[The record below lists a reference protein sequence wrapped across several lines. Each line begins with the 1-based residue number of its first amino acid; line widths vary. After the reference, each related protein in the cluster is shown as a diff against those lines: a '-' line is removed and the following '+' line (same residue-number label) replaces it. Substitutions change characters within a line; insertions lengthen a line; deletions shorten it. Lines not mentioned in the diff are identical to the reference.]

1 MVENSE
7 TPAKVHPATR
17 EMLPDDPLELTSF
30 EVTGDSDLMLRLLVE
45 EYARIGW
52 DLEAIMRLAR
62 DPFYLGL
69 HGLLQ
74 RHGEVEMR
82 RRVAEILSRSG
93 VTRVK
98 MVETESAPIQLVQLE
113 LPQ

>member
-1 MVENSE
+1 MSENSE

-17 EMLPDDPLELTSF
+17 ELLPDDPMELTGF
-30 EVTGDSDLMLRLLVE
+30 EVAGDSDLMLRLLVE

-52 DLEAIMRLAR
+52 DLDAVMRLAR
-62 DPFYLGL
+62 DPFYVGL

-74 RHGEVEMR
+74 RHGEDELR
-82 RRVAEILSRSG
+82 RRVAENLSRSG

-98 MVETESAPIQLVQLE
+98 IVESDSVPGQLVQLE
-113 LPQ
+113 LPK